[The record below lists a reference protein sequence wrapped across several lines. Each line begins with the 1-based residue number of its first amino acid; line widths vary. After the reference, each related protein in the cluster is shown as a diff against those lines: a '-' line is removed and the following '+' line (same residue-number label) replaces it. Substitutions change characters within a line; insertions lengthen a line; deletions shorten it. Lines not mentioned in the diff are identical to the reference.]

1 MVADRPGLVQ
11 HASDHPESLEQAFRS
26 GSAVVVPWAGEVLK
40 IVNSMRI
47 VERYLSTLP
56 VERSFQGTDG
66 LNADRQTLW
75 VASTGLKQQLHT
87 EPSAVARL
95 DGDHDGGVRGLEM
108 LRSQPAVVT
117 ALSALKDELD
127 AALRTTIVALRLH
140 EELPPACLDAVT
152 IRYRA
157 IRYAP
162 TRREVAGVGMHP
174 DGNVISALITD
185 RPGLTVLGG
194 PGWVARPAP
203 EAGAIVMPGSILTRW
218 SDGTLLPT
226 MHAVEI
232 RRGDPVKCSIVGF
245 LNFADGSY
253 IPRSARFTGRSEL
266 FHNLVDEF
274 KNDDM
279 RIDGWLSEFY
289 RDRGFV
295 ADEGDHCRFR
305 TFAELTAQR

>member
-1 MVADRPGLVQ
+1 M
-11 HASDHPESLEQAFRS
+11 H
-26 GSAVVVPWAGEVLK
+26 
-40 IVNSMRI
+40 I
-47 VERYLSTLP
+47 VERYLSGLP

-66 LNADRQTLW
+66 MNADRQTLW
-75 VASTGLKQQLHT
+75 VASAGLRQPLQT
-87 EPSAVARL
+87 EPSAIALL

-117 ALSALKDELD
+117 ALSALKAEIDN
-127 AALRTTIVALRLH
+127 ALHTTIRALRLH
-140 EELPPACLDAVT
+140 EELPSACLDAVT

-162 TRREVAGVGMHP
+162 TQREVAGVGMHP
-174 DGNVISALITD
+174 DGNVISALVTD

-194 PGWVARPAP
+194 PGWVVRPAP
-203 EAGAIVMPGSILTRW
+203 EAGTIVMPGSILTRW
-218 SDGTLLPT
+218 SDGALLPT

-232 RRGDPVKCSIVGF
+232 RRGDPVKCSVVGF

-253 IPRSARFTGRSEL
+253 VPRSARLTGRSEL
-266 FHNLVDEF
+266 FHNQVDKF

-279 RIDGWLSEFY
+279 RGDGWLSAFY
-289 RDRGFV
+289 RDHGFMV
-295 ADEGDHCRFR
+295 NEGDQCRFR